1 MKDDVSSTTT
11 ASGAPGSA
19 IDLGDEDV
27 ALIVEGRHGDP
38 HRVLG
43 RHDGRVR
50 AYRPGADALW
60 LLAGGKRRP
69 MALVHPSGLYEGAID
84 DTVPTYRFEATYGA
98 DTYVFDDPYHSWP
111 TLGEVDLHLF
121 GEGRHERLWE
131 VLGAHVRVH
140 DGMAGVSFA
149 VWAPNAQA
157 VRVVGDW
164 NFWDGRVHP
173 MRSLGASGVWELF
186 MPGVTAGSRYKYELV
201 TAAGDLILKSDPF
214 AFATEVPPDT
224 ASVVAAAPEHQWS
237 DAEWL
242 ERRAAADDLTLPMS
256 VYEVHLGSWRH
267 GAAEPSL
274 GPGSADGGD
283 GHGEGRSL
291 TYREL
296 AETLPAYV
304 EEMGFTHVEL
314 MPVAEHPFA
323 GSWGYQVTGY
333 YAPTSRFGSPD
344 DFRHLVDAFHARGIG
359 VMVDWVPAHFPRDAW
374 ALARF
379 DGTALYEHEDP
390 RKGSHPDWGTL
401 VFNFGRNEVRNFL
414 VANALYWIQEFH
426 IDALRVDAVASMLYL
441 DYSRKE
447 GEWVPNQFGGRE
459 NLEAVAFL
467 KEVNETVFGNCPGA
481 TVIAEES
488 TSWPA
493 VSRPTYLGG
502 LGFGFKWNMGWMH
515 DTLAYFAQDP
525 LYRRYHKGE
534 LTFGLLYAWTENFV
548 LPLSHDEVVH
558 GKKSMLNKM
567 PGDRW
572 QQLANLR
579 ALYGW
584 MWAHP
589 GKQLLFMGG
598 EFAQER
604 EWDHDHELDW
614 WTLRWD
620 DHRHM
625 QDMVRSLNGLYR
637 AQPALWERDF
647 TSDGF
652 EWLDAGDADRSVLS
666 FVRHRGSP
674 GSGKDG
680 TVGHGPGADVLV
692 CVANL
697 TPVPQVGYRIG
708 LPRAGRWREVLNT
721 DARDWGGSGMGNAG
735 QVWAEDQPWHGRD
748 WSAPMVLPPL
758 AVLWF
763 VPD

>member
-1 MKDDVSSTTT
+1 MKDKTSSAVSVDSEAVT
-11 ASGAPGSA
+11 S
-19 IDLGDEDV
+19 LGDEDV
-27 ALIVEGRHGDP
+27 ALIVEGRHADP

-50 AYRPGADALW
+50 AYRPGADSLW
-60 LLAGGKRRP
+60 LRTAGQRRP
-69 MALVHPSGLYEGAID
+69 MTLVHPAGLCEAPIEDEVSDYQ
-84 DTVPTYRFEATYGA
+84 VEATYGA
-98 DTYVFDDPYHSWP
+98 DTYVFDDPYRSWP
-111 TLGEVDLHLF
+111 TLGDVDLHLF

-131 VLGAHVRVH
+131 VLGAHVRTH
-140 DGMAGVSFA
+140 NGMVGVSFA

-173 MRSLGASGVWELF
+173 MRTLGASGVWELF
-186 MPGVTAGSRYKYELV
+186 IPGVAAGARYKYELV

-214 AFATEVPPDT
+214 AFATEAPPDT
-224 ASVVAAAPEHQWS
+224 ASVVAAAPDHDWS
-237 DAEWL
+237 DAAWL
-242 ERRAAADDLTLPMS
+242 ERRAAADDLASPMS
-256 VYEVHLGSWRH
+256 VYEVHLGSWRYTPD
-267 GAAEPSL
+267 GA
-274 GPGSADGGD
+274 GG
-283 GHGEGRSL
+283 ERPM

-296 AETLPAYV
+296 ADALPAYV
-304 EEMGFTHVEL
+304 EEMGFTHVEF

-333 YAPTSRFGSPD
+333 YAPTSRFGTPD
-344 DFRHLVDAFHARGIG
+344 DFRYLVDAFHARGIG

-379 DGTALYEHEDP
+379 DGTALYEHDDP
-390 RKGSHPDWGTL
+390 RKGTQPDWGTL

-426 IDALRVDAVASMLYL
+426 VDALRVDAVASMLYL

-467 KEVNETVFGNCPGA
+467 KEVNEMVFASCPGA

-515 DTLAYFAQDP
+515 DTLAYFAEDP
-525 LYRRYHKGE
+525 LYRRYHQGE

-558 GKKSMLNKM
+558 GKESMLNKM

-579 ALYGW
+579 ALYAW

-589 GKQLLFMGG
+589 GKQLLFMGS

-604 EWDHDHELDW
+604 EWNHDHELDW
-614 WTLRWD
+614 WTLQWN
-620 DHRHM
+620 DHSGM
-625 QDMVRSLNGLYR
+625 SDLVRSLNGLYR
-637 AQPALWERDF
+637 QTPALWERDF
-647 TSDGF
+647 TADGF
-652 EWLDAGDADRSVLS
+652 SWIDAGDADHSVLS
-666 FVRHRGSP
+666 FVRRGAA
-674 GSGKDG
+674 GDSGPD
-680 TVGHGPGADVLV
+680 TLV

-697 TPVPQVGYRIG
+697 TPIPQYGYRIG
-708 LPRAGRWREVLNT
+708 LPRPGRWREALNT

-735 QVWAEDQPWHGRD
+735 QVWAEEQPWHGRD

-758 AVLWF
+758 GVLWL
-763 VPD
+763 VPG